1 MKKTISLAL
10 ATLLLVFAFS
20 SAACAA
26 FANGSQAIVST
37 RSGKLNMRS
46 GASGAYPIIDRL
58 ANGTTVTIVSQSGNW
73 YCVSVGGRTGY
84 VSADY
89 LRANPNDPG
98 STELTPGTVP
108 GTNNNPAQTVLGA
121 KAYVSTSGGSLNMRV
136 SPSAAGGVVRRLPN
150 GAQVTIQEKVGD
162 WYRVS
167 YGSSQGYVMG
177 SYLRVTQTGGS
188 TGGNTTPGGTTGGN
202 TTTGGSVAYVNTT
215 SGSLNMR
222 DAAGGRVIAQIAR
235 GTQVTV
241 LSQTGRWSRIIANGQ
256 TGYVMTSYLSSSMPG
271 AQNPGGSQSNISA
284 RVTSAQY
291 LRLQPEDTASPVTQL
306 GANAVVT
313 VRNYGTEWCYV
324 SFGGYTGYVRTS
336 ALNFANQG
344 GAATQPTVTSRTSVN
359 YTAYAQTD
367 VSLLRI
373 YPDAGADVSRSSTV
387 NVAKNALVTVTQ
399 RATTSDNVVW
409 LYIQTGYTTGWIRQ
423 GDLALRAADGSTV
436 LPGASGGGSTAYVN
450 TSGGSLNM
458 RASIGG
464 SVIAQL
470 PRGTQVTVV
479 SQTNGWSYISV
490 NGRNGY
496 VSSRYLSSTNGS
508 SGSTGGAGGMGAL
521 NSSLDNMPAFTNS
534 AQYLRSEP
542 NSNSSYTTS
551 IPSGA
556 SLTIRTYGSNWCL
569 VVYGSLSGYIPTNS
583 MRFAPQG
590 GGAGSGT
597 QGVIVT
603 NTVNVNYT
611 AYAAQ
616 GNGQLRI
623 YGEPAGSS
631 SAYASIAVNTAV
643 QVTQRATTSDNRV
656 WLKIS
661 IKGVSGWILQGDLAL
676 SSTNP
681 GAGAGSGSTTVPPI
695 GSGATVEN
703 PGTGTGTGTG
713 TGDAPAGLL
722 DWINRQQGG
731 AGSGYG
737 AGMSGTSGMSDI
749 DRLILQQM
757 QQGGQP

>member
-1 MKKTISLAL
+1 MKKTVSLAL
-10 ATLLLVFAFS
+10 ATLLLLFAFS

-98 STELTPGTVP
+98 NTELTPGTVP

-150 GAQVTIQEKVGD
+150 GAQVTIQEKVGN

-188 TGGNTTPGGTTGGN
+188 TGGSTTPGGTTGGN
-202 TTTGGSVAYVNTT
+202 TSTGGSVAYVNTT

-241 LSQTGRWSRIIANGQ
+241 LSQTGRWSRVIANGQ
-256 TGYVMTSYLSSSMPG
+256 TGYVMTSYLSSTMPG
-271 AQNPGGSQSNISA
+271 AQNPGGTQSNISA

-291 LRLQPEDTASPVTQL
+291 LRLQPEDTANPVTQL

-313 VRNYGTEWCYV
+313 VRNYGAEWCYV

-336 ALNFANQG
+336 ALNFTTEG
-344 GAATQPTVTSRTSVN
+344 GTTTPTTVVSRTSVN

-399 RATTSDNVVW
+399 RATTSDNVIW

-436 LPGASGGGSTAYVN
+436 SPGTSGGSTAYVN

-470 PRGTQVTVV
+470 PRGTQVTVI

-508 SGSTGGAGGMGAL
+508 SGSTGSTGGMGSL
-521 NSSLDNMPAFTNS
+521 NSSLDNMPAYTNS

-569 VVYGSLSGYIPTNS
+569 VVYGGLSGYIPTNS
-583 MRFAPQG
+583 MRFASQSG
-590 GGAGSGT
+590 GTGSGT
-597 QGVIVT
+597 TGVTVT
-603 NTVNVNYT
+603 GTANVNYT
-611 AYAAQ
+611 AYVTQ

-631 SAYASIAVNTAV
+631 SAYASVVANTAV
-643 QVTQRATTSDNRV
+643 QVTQRATTSDNRI

-661 IKGVSGWILQGDLAL
+661 LNGVSGWILQGDLAL
-676 SSTNP
+676 STTNP
-681 GAGAGSGSTTVPPI
+681 GAGSGSTTVPPI

-703 PGTGTGTGTG
+703 PGTGTGTG
-713 TGDAPAGLL
+713 DAPAGLL

-731 AGSGYG
+731 ASSGYG
-737 AGMSGTSGMSDI
+737 AGTSGMSDI
-749 DRLILQQM
+749 DRLILQQI
-757 QQGGQP
+757 QQGGQQ

>member
-150 GAQVTIQEKVGD
+150 GAQVTVQEKVGD

-313 VRNYGTEWCYV
+313 VRNYGVEWCYV

-373 YPDAGADVSRSSTV
+373 YPDAGADVSRSTTA
-387 NVAKNALVTVTQ
+387 NITRNALVTVTQ

-470 PRGTQVTVV
+470 PRGTQVTVI

-521 NSSLDNMPAFTNS
+521 NSSLDNMPAYTNS

-542 NSNSSYTTS
+542 EQQFELHHQHPQRREPDHPHLRLQLVPRRLRRPERLY
-551 IPSGA
+551 PDQLHALRPAGRRHGLRHA
-556 SLTIRTYGSNWCL
+556 GRDRYQHRERQLHRLRRAGQRPAAHLRRTG
-569 VVYGSLSGYIPTNS
+569 
-583 MRFAPQG
+583 
-590 GGAGSGT
+590 
-597 QGVIVT
+597 
-603 NTVNVNYT
+603 
-611 AYAAQ
+611 
-616 GNGQLRI
+616 GQLLRVRQHR
-623 YGEPAGSS
+623 GQHGRAGDAARDDERQPRLAEDFDQRRFRLDSSGRSCAEQHEPGRGRRFRQHDRAAHRLRRDGSKTP
-631 SAYASIAVNTAV
+631 ARAPA
-643 QVTQRATTSDNRV
+643 RATRP
-656 WLKIS
+656 
-661 IKGVSGWILQGDLAL
+661 QAC
-676 SSTNP
+676 ST
-681 GAGAGSGSTTVPPI
+681 GSTVSRAEPVP
-695 GSGATVEN
+695 AM
-703 PGTGTGTGTG
+703 
-713 TGDAPAGLL
+713 ARA
-722 DWINRQQGG
+722 
-731 AGSGYG
+731 
-737 AGMSGTSGMSDI
+737 
-749 DRLILQQM
+749 
-757 QQGGQP
+757 

>member
-1 MKKTISLAL
+1 MKKTVSLAL
-10 ATLLLVFAFS
+10 ATLLLLFAFS

-73 YCVSVGGRTGY
+73 YCISVGGRTGY

-241 LSQTGRWSRIIANGQ
+241 LSQTGRWSRVIANGQ
-256 TGYVMTSYLSSSMPG
+256 TGYVMTSYLSSTMPG
-271 AQNPGGSQSNISA
+271 AQNPGGTQSNISA

-313 VRNYGTEWCYV
+313 VRNYGAEWCYV

-336 ALNFANQG
+336 ALNFTTESG
-344 GAATQPTVTSRTSVN
+344 TTTPTTVVSRTSVN

-373 YPDAGADVSRSSTV
+373 YPDAGADVSRSNTV
-387 NVAKNALVTVTQ
+387 NIAKNALVTVTQ

-436 LPGASGGGSTAYVN
+436 SPGTSGGSTAYVN

-470 PRGTQVTVV
+470 PRGTQVTVI

-508 SGSTGGAGGMGAL
+508 SGSTGGAGGMGSL
-521 NSSLDNMPAFTNS
+521 NSSLDNMPAYTNS

-569 VVYGSLSGYIPTNS
+569 VVYGGLSGYIPTNS
-583 MRFAPQG
+583 MRFASQG
-590 GGAGSGT
+590 GGTGSGT
-597 QGVIVT
+597 TGVSVT
-603 NTVNVNYT
+603 GTANVNYT
-611 AYAAQ
+611 AYVTQ

-631 SAYASIAVNTAV
+631 SAYASVVANTAV
-643 QVTQRATTSDNRV
+643 QVTQRATTSDNRI

-661 IKGVSGWILQGDLAL
+661 LNGVSGWILQGDLAL
-676 SSTNP
+676 STTNP
-681 GAGAGSGSTTVPPI
+681 GAGSGSTNVPPI

-703 PGTGTGTGTG
+703 PGAGTGTG

-722 DWINRQQGG
+722 DWVNRGG
-731 AGSGYG
+731 ASAGYG
-737 AGMSGTSGMSDI
+737 AGTSGMSDI
-749 DRLILQQM
+749 DRLILQQI
-757 QQGGQP
+757 QQGGQQ

>member
-1 MKKTISLAL
+1 MKKIISLAL

-46 GASGAYPIIDRL
+46 GASGSYPIIDRL
-58 ANGTTVTIVSQSGNW
+58 ANGTTVTIVSSSGNW

-84 VSADY
+84 VSAEY

-121 KAYVSTSGGSLNMRV
+121 TAYVSTNGGSLNMRV
-136 SPSAAGGVVRRLPN
+136 SPSASGGVVRRLPN
-150 GAQVTIQEKVGD
+150 GSLVTVQEKVGD
-162 WYRVS
+162 WYRVA

-177 SYLRVTQTGGS
+177 SYLRVTQMGGS
-188 TGGNTTPGGTTGGN
+188 TGSTNPGGTTPG
-202 TTTGGSVAYVNTT
+202 TSTGGSIAYVNTA

-241 LSQTGRWSRIIANGQ
+241 LSQTGRWSRILANGQ

-271 AQNPGGSQSNISA
+271 AQNPGGAQSNISA
-284 RVTSAQY
+284 HVTSAQY
-291 LRLQPEDTASPVTQL
+291 LRMQPSDTASPITML
-306 GANAVVT
+306 GEKAVVT
-313 VRNYGTEWCYV
+313 VRNYGTEWCFV
-324 SFGGYTGYVRTS
+324 AFGGYTGYVRTS
-336 ALNFANQG
+336 ALSFASQG
-344 GAATQPTVTSRTSVN
+344 GSTAPVTVVSRTSVN

-387 NVAKNALVTVTQ
+387 NIAKNALVTVTQ

-409 LYIQTGYTTGWIRQ
+409 LYIQTGYTVGWIRQ
-423 GDLALRAADGSTV
+423 NDLALRAADGSTV
-436 LPGASGGGSTAYVN
+436 TPGTSGGSTAYVN

-470 PRGTQVTVV
+470 PRGTQVTVI

-496 VSSRYLSSTNGS
+496 VSSRYLSSTNGA
-508 SGSTGGAGGMGAL
+508 SGSTGGTSGMGVL

-542 NSNSSYTTS
+542 NSNSSYSSS

-556 SLTIRTYGSNWCL
+556 SLTVRTYGSNWCL
-569 VVYGSLSGYIPTNS
+569 VVYGGLTGYIPTRS
-583 MRFAPQG
+583 MSFASQS
-590 GGAGSGT
+590 GGAGSGAS
-597 QGVIVT
+597 GVSVIKT
-603 NTVNVNYT
+603 ENVSYT
-611 AYAAQ
+611 SYATQ
-616 GNGQLRI
+616 GNGQLRL

-631 SAYASIAVNTAV
+631 SSYASVAVNTPV
-643 QVTQRATTSDNRV
+643 QVMQRATTSDNRV
-656 WLKIS
+656 WLKVS
-661 IKGVSGWILQGDLAL
+661 IKGIAGWIAQGDLVLGNAP
-676 SSTNP
+676 S

-695 GSGATVEN
+695 GSGATVSN
-703 PGTGTGTGTG
+703 PGTG
-713 TGDAPAGLL
+713 TGDAPAGLI
-722 DWINRQQGG
+722 DWVNRTQGG
-731 AGSGYG
+731 ASAGYG
-737 AGMSGTSGMSDI
+737 AGAGTGGMSDI
-749 DRLILQQM
+749 DRLILQQIQ
-757 QQGGQP
+757 QQGGQL

>member
-1 MKKTISLAL
+1 MKKTVSLAL
-10 ATLLLVFAFS
+10 ATLLLLFAFS

-98 STELTPGTVP
+98 NTELTPGTVP

-188 TGGNTTPGGTTGGN
+188 TGGSTTPGGTTGGN
-202 TTTGGSVAYVNTT
+202 TSTGGSVAYVNTT

-222 DAAGGRVIAQIAR
+222 NAAGGRVIAQIAR

-241 LSQTGRWSRIIANGQ
+241 LSQTGRWSRVIANGQ
-256 TGYVMTSYLSSSMPG
+256 TGYVMTSYLSSTMPG
-271 AQNPGGSQSNISA
+271 AQNPGGTQSNISA

-291 LRLQPEDTASPVTQL
+291 LRLQPEDTANPVTQL

-313 VRNYGTEWCYV
+313 VRNYGAEWCYV

-336 ALNFANQG
+336 ALNFTTEG
-344 GAATQPTVTSRTSVN
+344 GTTTPTTVVSRTSVN

-399 RATTSDNVVW
+399 RATTSDNVIW

-436 LPGASGGGSTAYVN
+436 SPGTSGGSTAYVN

-470 PRGTQVTVV
+470 PRGTQVTVI

-508 SGSTGGAGGMGAL
+508 SGSTGGAGGMGSL
-521 NSSLDNMPAFTNS
+521 NSSLDNMPAYTNS

-569 VVYGSLSGYIPTNS
+569 VVYGGLSGYIPTNS
-583 MRFAPQG
+583 MRFASQSG
-590 GGAGSGT
+590 GTGSGT
-597 QGVIVT
+597 TGVTVT
-603 NTVNVNYT
+603 GTANVNYT
-611 AYAAQ
+611 AYVTQ

-631 SAYASIAVNTAV
+631 SAYASVVANTAV
-643 QVTQRATTSDNRV
+643 QVTQRATTSDNRI

-661 IKGVSGWILQGDLAL
+661 LNGVSGWILQGDLAL
-676 SSTNP
+676 STTNP
-681 GAGAGSGSTTVPPI
+681 GAGSGSTTVPPI

-703 PGTGTGTGTG
+703 PGTGTGTG
-713 TGDAPAGLL
+713 DAPAGLL

-731 AGSGYG
+731 ASSGYG
-737 AGMSGTSGMSDI
+737 AGTSGMSDI
-749 DRLILQQM
+749 DRLILQQI
-757 QQGGQP
+757 QQGGQQ

>member
-1 MKKTISLAL
+1 
-10 ATLLLVFAFS
+10 
-20 SAACAA
+20 
-26 FANGSQAIVST
+26 
-37 RSGKLNMRS
+37 
-46 GASGAYPIIDRL
+46 
-58 ANGTTVTIVSQSGNW
+58 
-73 YCVSVGGRTGY
+73 
-84 VSADY
+84 
-89 LRANPNDPG
+89 
-98 STELTPGTVP
+98 
-108 GTNNNPAQTVLGA
+108 
-121 KAYVSTSGGSLNMRV
+121 
-136 SPSAAGGVVRRLPN
+136 
-150 GAQVTIQEKVGD
+150 
-162 WYRVS
+162 
-167 YGSSQGYVMG
+167 
-177 SYLRVTQTGGS
+177 
-188 TGGNTTPGGTTGGN
+188 
-202 TTTGGSVAYVNTT
+202 
-215 SGSLNMR
+215 
-222 DAAGGRVIAQIAR
+222 
-235 GTQVTV
+235 
-241 LSQTGRWSRIIANGQ
+241 
-256 TGYVMTSYLSSSMPG
+256 
-271 AQNPGGSQSNISA
+271 
-284 RVTSAQY
+284 
-291 LRLQPEDTASPVTQL
+291 
-306 GANAVVT
+306 
-313 VRNYGTEWCYV
+313 
-324 SFGGYTGYVRTS
+324 
-336 ALNFANQG
+336 
-344 GAATQPTVTSRTSVN
+344 
-359 YTAYAQTD
+359 
-367 VSLLRI
+367 
-373 YPDAGADVSRSSTV
+373 
-387 NVAKNALVTVTQ
+387 
-399 RATTSDNVVW
+399 
-409 LYIQTGYTTGWIRQ
+409 
-423 GDLALRAADGSTV
+423 
-436 LPGASGGGSTAYVN
+436 
-450 TSGGSLNM
+450 M

-569 VVYGSLSGYIPTNS
+569 VVYGGLSGYIPTNS

-731 AGSGYG
+731 VGSG
-737 AGMSGTSGMSDI
+737 AGTGMGGTSGMSDI

>member
-1 MKKTISLAL
+1 MKKTVSLAL
-10 ATLLLVFAFS
+10 ATLLLLFAFS

-98 STELTPGTVP
+98 NTELTPGTVP

-188 TGGNTTPGGTTGGN
+188 TGGSTTPGGTTGGN
-202 TTTGGSVAYVNTT
+202 TSTGGSVAYVNTT

-241 LSQTGRWSRIIANGQ
+241 LSQTGRWSRVIANGQ
-256 TGYVMTSYLSSSMPG
+256 TGYVMTSYLSSTMPG
-271 AQNPGGSQSNISA
+271 AQNPGGTQSNISA

-291 LRLQPEDTASPVTQL
+291 LRLQPEDTANPVTQL

-313 VRNYGTEWCYV
+313 VRNYGAEWCYV

-336 ALNFANQG
+336 ALNFTTEG
-344 GAATQPTVTSRTSVN
+344 GTTTPTTVVSRTSVN

-399 RATTSDNVVW
+399 RATTSDNVIW

-436 LPGASGGGSTAYVN
+436 SPGTSGGSTAYVN

-470 PRGTQVTVV
+470 PRGTQVTVI

-508 SGSTGGAGGMGAL
+508 SGSTGSTGGMGSL
-521 NSSLDNMPAFTNS
+521 NSSLDNMPAYTNS

-569 VVYGSLSGYIPTNS
+569 VVYGGLSGYIPTNS
-583 MRFAPQG
+583 MRFASQSG
-590 GGAGSGT
+590 GTGSGT
-597 QGVIVT
+597 TGVTVT
-603 NTVNVNYT
+603 GTANVNYT
-611 AYAAQ
+611 AYVTQ

-631 SAYASIAVNTAV
+631 SAYASVVANTAV
-643 QVTQRATTSDNRV
+643 QVTQRATTSDNRI

-661 IKGVSGWILQGDLAL
+661 LNGVSGWILQGDLAL
-676 SSTNP
+676 STTNP
-681 GAGAGSGSTTVPPI
+681 GAGSGSTTVPPI

-703 PGTGTGTGTG
+703 PGTGTGTG
-713 TGDAPAGLL
+713 DAPAGLL

-731 AGSGYG
+731 ASSGYG
-737 AGMSGTSGMSDI
+737 AGTSGMSDI
-749 DRLILQQM
+749 DRLILQQI
-757 QQGGQP
+757 QQGGQQ

>member
-1 MKKTISLAL
+1 MKKTVSLAL
-10 ATLLLVFAFS
+10 ATLLLLFAFS

-37 RSGKLNMRS
+37 RSGKVNMRS
-46 GASGAYPIIDRL
+46 GASGSYPIIDRL

-98 STELTPGTVP
+98 NTELTPGTVP

-188 TGGNTTPGGTTGGN
+188 TGGSTTPGGTTGGN
-202 TTTGGSVAYVNTT
+202 TSTGGSVAYVNTT

-241 LSQTGRWSRIIANGQ
+241 LSQTGRWSRVIANGQ
-256 TGYVMTSYLSSSMPG
+256 TGYVMTSYLSSTMPG
-271 AQNPGGSQSNISA
+271 AQNPGGTQSNISA

-313 VRNYGTEWCYV
+313 VRNYGAEWCYV

-336 ALNFANQG
+336 ALNFTTESG
-344 GAATQPTVTSRTSVN
+344 TTTPTTVVSRTSVN

-387 NVAKNALVTVTQ
+387 NIAKNALVTVTQ

-436 LPGASGGGSTAYVN
+436 SPGTSGGSTAYVN

-470 PRGTQVTVV
+470 PRGTQVTVI

-508 SGSTGGAGGMGAL
+508 SGSTGGAGGMGSL
-521 NSSLDNMPAFTNS
+521 NSSLDNMPAYTNS

-569 VVYGSLSGYIPTNS
+569 VVYGGLSGYIPTNS
-583 MRFAPQG
+583 MRFASQSG
-590 GGAGSGT
+590 GTGSGT
-597 QGVIVT
+597 TGVTVT
-603 NTVNVNYT
+603 GTANVNYT
-611 AYAAQ
+611 AYVTQ

-631 SAYASIAVNTAV
+631 SAYASVVANTAV
-643 QVTQRATTSDNRV
+643 QVTQRATTSDNRI

-661 IKGVSGWILQGDLAL
+661 LNGVSGWILQGDLAL
-676 SSTNP
+676 STTNP
-681 GAGAGSGSTTVPPI
+681 GAGSGSTTVPPI

-703 PGTGTGTGTG
+703 PGTGTGTG
-713 TGDAPAGLL
+713 DAPAGLL

-731 AGSGYG
+731 ASSGYG
-737 AGMSGTSGMSDI
+737 AGTSGMSDI
-749 DRLILQQM
+749 DRLILQQI
-757 QQGGQP
+757 QQGGQQ